1 VVRETHS
8 RTHVYFVCMS
18 LARPKISSESSQVDL
33 TSLFDFRDGVR
44 QRVRPVPSWRQLSRR
59 PTERKLFCWQAA
71 TTASLHPRIVR
82 REDKR
87 GSTVLKHDESSKR
100 RQPPH
105 EEASAPDRPGAP
117 PTAAGFPALAVGAA
131 AASTG
136 TFCACLAIR
145 YHQVNPP
152 TYGWGIYASPRNDDD
167 PPHVFFG

>member
-1 VVRETHS
+1 VRHTPA
-8 RTHVYFVCMS
+8 RTSTSSVCRSHDRKSARNLPKLILRRCLIFVMQC
-18 LARPKISSESSQVDL
+18 
-33 TSLFDFRDGVR
+33 
-44 QRVRPVPSWRQLSRR
+44 QRVRPVPSWQQLSRR

-136 TFCACLAIR
+136 PFCACLAIR

-167 PPHVFFG
+167 DDPPHVFFG